1 MALREGNMGI
11 LNKLSK
17 IIIALLALIFLFIII
32 CALNPDLSKRIG
44 NSLFP
49 EKDQTVSLSSNDTD
63 LPVTDVDGVSENDI
77 VEEPVQT
84 PLFPDYNVN
93 QDVTPNGNNQPASNQ
108 TLDWGSTG
116 IAKDT
121 ASTYV
126 APNTSGLTI
135 PNTVSGKNGYQPLQE
150 EYIPVS
156 NAQAEQIED
165 QLGTGFTGEGL
176 TFDPYWYP
184 YYGMLDERGQHI
196 YCQIYA
202 NAKELNA
209 AFAPLEPVT
218 SGQVKNALTAVYN
231 DHPELFWLDTAY
243 YCKYTPEGRC
253 AEIGLQFNRTAQNL
267 ESAKSAFEDRARE
280 ILDKA
285 RGLSSDYAKEVYVH
299 DALIG
304 STSYNLRAEMNQ
316 SAYSA
321 LVNGQTVCAGYAR
334 AFQYLMQ
341 QLNIPCYYCAGYA
354 GERHA
359 WNIIVLDDGCY
370 NVDTTWD
377 DVGDGNYDYF
387 NKTDEDY
394 ANNHVRQELSVYLP
408 PCNGRAYRNLEK
420 PPQTTSSNQTASSNQ
435 TTSSNQAGQLRT
447 LADVGV
453 SESQVIKDI
462 AGYYQNCHNQILTN
476 GKGEYTFYN
485 VIEGKQLLTRWE
497 QEMDNGTYKDEYMT
511 AVMIEIDARDCQMQ
525 LQVEELQGD
534 RYLITHKISFK

>member
-1 MALREGNMGI
+1 MVINMGFFK
-11 LNKLSK
+11 KLSA
-17 IIIALLALIFLFIII
+17 IITALLALFFLLIII
-32 CALNPDLSKRIG
+32 CAVNPDLSKRIG
-44 NSLFP
+44 NFLFP
-49 EKDQTVSLSSNDTD
+49 EKDQTISLSSNHTD
-63 LPVTDVDGVSENDI
+63 LTVPIVDGVSENDI
-77 VEEPVQT
+77 AKEPVQT
-84 PLFPDYNVN
+84 PLFPDYNAN
-93 QDVTPNGNNQPASNQ
+93 QSVIPNGNNQPASNQ

-126 APNTSGLTI
+126 APNTSGLII
-135 PNTVSGKNGYQPLQE
+135 PDTVSGKNGYQPLQE
-150 EYIPVS
+150 EYISVS
-156 NAQAEQIED
+156 DTQAEQIQD

-176 TFDPYWYP
+176 TFDSYWYP

-209 AFAPLEPVT
+209 AFVPLEPIT
-218 SGQVKNALTAVYN
+218 SGQLKNALMAVYN

-243 YCKYTPEGRC
+243 TCKYTADGRC

-267 ESAKSAFEDRARE
+267 ESSISTFENRARE

-304 STSYNLRAEMNQ
+304 SITYNLRAEMNQ

-387 NKTDEDY
+387 NKNDADY
-394 ANNHVRQELSVYLP
+394 ASNHVRQELSVYLP

-420 PPQTTSSNQTASSNQ
+420 PPQTASSNQ
-435 TTSSNQAGQLRT
+435 TTSSNQAGPLRT
-447 LADVGV
+447 LTDVGI
-453 SESQVIKDI
+453 SESQVIKDM
-462 AGYYQNCHNQILTN
+462 AGYYQNCHNQILAN

-485 VIEGKQLLTRWE
+485 VIEGRQLLTRWE
-497 QEMDNGTYKDEYMT
+497 QEIDNGTYEDEYMT
-511 AVMIEIDARDCQMQ
+511 AVMVELGAGDCQMQ
-525 LQVEELQGD
+525 IHVEELQGD
-534 RYLITHKISFK
+534 RYLITHKITIK

>member
-17 IIIALLALIFLFIII
+17 IIIALLALVFLFFII
-32 CALNPDLSKRIG
+32 CAMNPELSKRIG

-49 EKDQTVSLSSNDTD
+49 KEDQTVSLSSNYTD
-63 LPVTDVDGVSENDI
+63 LPVSVVNSVSDDI
-77 VEEPVQT
+77 AKEPVQA

-93 QDVTPNGNNQPASNQ
+93 QIVIPNGNNQPASDEP
-108 TLDWGSTG
+108 LDWGSTG
-116 IAKDT
+116 IANDT
-121 ASTYV
+121 ASNYV

-135 PNTVSGKNGYQPLQE
+135 PNTVSGKNGYQPLEE

-156 NAQAEQIED
+156 DDQAEQIED

-209 AFAPLEPVT
+209 AFAPLEPIT
-218 SGQVKNALTAVYN
+218 SGQLKNALLAVYN

-253 AEIGLQFNRTAQNL
+253 AEIGLKFNRTAQNL
-267 ESAKSAFEDRARE
+267 ESARSAFEGKARE

-285 RGLSSDYAKEVYVH
+285 RGLSGDYAKEVYVH
-299 DALIG
+299 DALIDNI
-304 STSYNLRAEMNQ
+304 TYNLRAEMNQ

-341 QLNIPCYYCAGYA
+341 QLDIPCYYCAGYA

-377 DVGDGNYDYF
+377 DVGEGTYDYF
-387 NKTDEDY
+387 NKTDGDY
-394 ANNHVRQELSVYLP
+394 ASNHVRQELSVYLP
-408 PCNGRAYRNLEK
+408 PCNGQAYRNLEK
-420 PPQTTSSNQTASSNQ
+420 PSQTASSNQ
-435 TTSSNQAGQLRT
+435 TTSSNQAVQLRT
-447 LADVGV
+447 LADVGI
-453 SESQVIKDI
+453 SESQVIKDM
-462 AGYYQNCHNQILTN
+462 AGYYVDCHDQILAH
-476 GKGEYTFYN
+476 GKGNYNFYN
-485 VIEGKQLLTRWE
+485 VIEGRQLLDRCYRE
-497 QEMDNGTYKDEYMT
+497 LDDGTYEDEYMI
-511 AVMIEIDARDCQMQ
+511 AVMIEIGARSCYIQMRA
-525 LQVEELQGD
+525 EELEGD
-534 RYLITHKISFK
+534 RYLITHTISMY

>member
-1 MALREGNMGI
+1 MALRKGMVINMGFFK
-11 LNKLSK
+11 KLSA
-17 IIIALLALIFLFIII
+17 IIMALLALLFLFIII

-44 NSLFP
+44 NSFFP
-49 EKDQTVSLSSNDTD
+49 KEDQTVSLSSNYTD
-63 LPVTDVDGVSENDI
+63 LPVSAVDVVSTNDT
-77 VEEPVQT
+77 VQEPVQA

-93 QDVTPNGNNQPASNQ
+93 QSVTPNGNNQPASNQ

-116 IAKDT
+116 IARDT
-121 ASTYV
+121 ASNYV

-135 PNTVSGKNGYQPLQE
+135 PSAVSGKNGYQPLQE

-156 NAQAEQIED
+156 DAQAEQIQD
-165 QLGTGFTGEGL
+165 QIGTGFTGEGL

-202 NAKELNA
+202 NVNGLNA
-209 AFAPLEPVT
+209 AFAPLEPIT
-218 SGQVKNALTAVYN
+218 TGQLKNALTAVYN

-243 YCKYTPEGRC
+243 TCKYAADGRC
-253 AEIGLQFNRTAQNL
+253 VEIDLKFNRTAQNL
-267 ESAKSAFEDRARE
+267 ESAKAAFEESARE

-285 RGLSSDYAKEVYVH
+285 RGLSGDYAKEVYVH
-299 DALIG
+299 DALIDNI
-304 STSYNLRAEMNQ
+304 TYNLRAEMNQ

-377 DVGDGNYDYF
+377 DVGDGTYDYF
-387 NKTDEDY
+387 NKNDTDY
-394 ANNHVRQELSVYLP
+394 ASNHVRQELSVYLP
-408 PCNGRAYRNLEK
+408 SCNGRTYRNLEK
-420 PPQTTSSNQTASSNQ
+420 PPQTASSNQ
-435 TTSSNQAGQLRT
+435 TTSSNQAGTLRT
-447 LADVGV
+447 LADVGI
-453 SESQVIKDI
+453 SESQVIKDM

-476 GKGEYTFYN
+476 GKGDYTFYN
-485 VIEGKQLLTRWE
+485 VIEGRQLLTRWE
-497 QEMDNGTYKDEYMT
+497 QEIDNGTYKDEYMT
-511 AVMIEIDARDCQMQ
+511 TVLVELDAGDCKMQ
-525 LQVEELQGD
+525 LRVEELQGD
-534 RYLITHKISFK
+534 KYLITHQISIN

>member
-1 MALREGNMGI
+1 MNI
-11 LNKLSK
+11 FKK
-17 IIIALLALIFLFIII
+17 IYKFIIALLALFFLFILV
-32 CALNPDLSKRIG
+32 CAANPDLSKKIG
-44 NSLFP
+44 NFLFP
-49 EKDQTVSLSSNDTD
+49 DGNRTVSSSVNRTD
-63 LPVTDVDGVSENDI
+63 PPDSVVEGVSENTAAKD
-77 VEEPVQT
+77 PVQT
-84 PLFPDYNVN
+84 PLFPDFNTDQNV
-93 QDVTPNGNNQPASNQ
+93 PSNGNNQNNQPNQPNQNNRPGSDQ

-116 IAKDT
+116 IARGT
-121 ASTYV
+121 SSSYV
-126 APNTSGLTI
+126 APGTSGLII
-135 PNTVSGKNGYQPLQE
+135 PDAVSGKNGYQPLQE

-156 NAQAEQIED
+156 DDQAEQIQS

-202 NAKELNA
+202 NANELNA
-209 AFAPLEPVT
+209 AFVPLEPVT
-218 SGQVKNALTAVYN
+218 SGQLKNALTAVYN

-267 ESAKSAFEDRARE
+267 ASAKSAFEASARE

-285 RGLSSDYAKEVYVH
+285 RGLSSNYDKEVYVH
-299 DALIG
+299 DALIDN
-304 STSYNLRAEMNQ
+304 TSYNLRAEMNQ

-377 DVGDGNYDYF
+377 DVGDGNYEYF
-387 NKTDEDY
+387 NKTDADY
-394 ANNHVRQELSVYLP
+394 ASNHVRQDLSVYLP
-408 PCNGRAYRNLEK
+408 SCDGRKYRNLEK
-420 PPQTTSSNQTASSNQ
+420 PPQSASSNQ
-435 TTSSNQAGQLRT
+435 TTSSNQTGTLRT
-447 LADVGV
+447 IADVGV

-462 AGYYQNCHNQILTN
+462 AVYYQNCHNQILAN
-476 GKGEYTFYN
+476 GKGEYTFTN
-485 VIEGKQLLTRWE
+485 VIEGRQLLTRWA
-497 QEMDNGTYKDEYMT
+497 QENDNGTYKDAYMT
-511 AVMIEIDARDCQMQ
+511 DVLIEIDAGSCQMQ

-534 RYLITHKISFK
+534 RYLITHKVTIS